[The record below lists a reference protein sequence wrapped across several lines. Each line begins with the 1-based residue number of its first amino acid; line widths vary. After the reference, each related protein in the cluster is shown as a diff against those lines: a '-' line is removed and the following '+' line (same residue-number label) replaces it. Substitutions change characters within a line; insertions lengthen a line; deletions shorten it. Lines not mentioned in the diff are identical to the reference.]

1 MTKNCGGRDII
12 LMLTDVFQ
20 QVVLYAYLIF
30 NVLYRGLPVGS
41 IAIFISTVGQFSGT
55 LSSVFNAYLYLESES
70 FRIQELMDF
79 MDMSSDTVQTGDIT
93 PVFDKN
99 SVIEFR
105 NVSFAYPGTER
116 YILKNLN
123 LSLRGDEKLCIV
135 GVNGAGKSTFIK
147 LLTRLYNPTEGEILL
162 NGINIKEYDYDKY
175 QRMFAPVLQNYAIY
189 YFSLGENIVLANEYD
204 KERVQDV

>member
-79 MDMSSDTVQTGDIT
+79 MDMSSGTVQTGDMT

-105 NVSFAYPGTER
+105 NVSFAYPGTEKSQFVIKR
-116 YILKNLN
+116 RRKALHRRCKRSGKINLYKT
-123 LSLRGDEKLCIV
+123 SYKAV
-135 GVNGAGKSTFIK
+135 
-147 LLTRLYNPTEGEILL
+147 
-162 NGINIKEYDYDKY
+162 
-175 QRMFAPVLQNYAIY
+175 
-189 YFSLGENIVLANEYD
+189 
-204 KERVQDV
+204 